1 MIDKNMLDKEYSF
14 TITNDNGIEVVCDTL
29 ALVEQAG
36 EPIIIYTDYTL
47 DDDNKF
53 NLYISKVVE
62 KENNYI
68 LEKIDNY
75 ENIPEIQK
83 ALENIWKKDYD
94 QR

>member
-1 MIDKNMLDKEYSF
+1 MIDKEYSF

-47 DDDNKF
+47 DDNNKF

-62 KENNYI
+62 KDNNYI

>member
-47 DDDNKF
+47 DDNNKF

-62 KENNYI
+62 KDNNYI

-75 ENIPEIQK
+75 ENVPEIQK

>member
-62 KENNYI
+62 KDNNYI

>member
-47 DDDNKF
+47 DDNNKF

-62 KENNYI
+62 KDNNYI

-94 QR
+94 

>member
-29 ALVEQAG
+29 AIVEQAG

-47 DDDNKF
+47 DENNKF
-53 NLYISKVVE
+53 NLYVSKVVE
-62 KENNYI
+62 KDNNYM

-75 ENIPEIQK
+75 EDIPEIQK
-83 ALENIWKKDYD
+83 TLENIWKKEYEEK
-94 QR
+94 

>member
-47 DDDNKF
+47 DDNNKF

-62 KENNYI
+62 KDNNYI

-75 ENIPEIQK
+75 ENVSEIQK

>member
-47 DDDNKF
+47 DDNNKF

-62 KENNYI
+62 KDNNYI